1 MPYRTH
7 LNIQMTYKIVMKAKK
22 IVRIELKNPALRA
35 IRKNFRDV
43 TELAVKRESS
53 RLYTISEEYRK
64 RSRES
69 ANPVEKERLER
80 KDDKFM
86 EKVIRLKRLLTKSII
101 QCGMGG
107 GCSSYSEATKH
118 GRYPKNMPTNL
129 DMAWMPSHNAWF
141 CIKCCEI
148 LIEGDKMLRKEKHPD
163 YMRQLRNLG
172 LL

>member
-1 MPYRTH
+1 
-7 LNIQMTYKIVMKAKK
+7 MKAKK
-22 IVRIELKNPALRA
+22 IVKVELKNPTLRR

-43 TELAVKRESS
+43 IEHAVKQESS
-53 RLYTISEEYRK
+53 RLHAISREYRK

-69 ANPVEKERLER
+69 ADPTEKERLEQ
-80 KDDKFM
+80 KEDKFRNRRN
-86 EKVIRLKRLLTKSII
+86 KLHYSLIDSII

-107 GCSSYSEATKH
+107 GCSSYSEAINH
-118 GRYPKNMPTNL
+118 GLYPKKASTNL
-129 DMAWMPSHNAWF
+129 DMAWMPSHKAWY

-148 LIEGDKMLRKEKHPD
+148 LIKGDKLLRKEKHPD